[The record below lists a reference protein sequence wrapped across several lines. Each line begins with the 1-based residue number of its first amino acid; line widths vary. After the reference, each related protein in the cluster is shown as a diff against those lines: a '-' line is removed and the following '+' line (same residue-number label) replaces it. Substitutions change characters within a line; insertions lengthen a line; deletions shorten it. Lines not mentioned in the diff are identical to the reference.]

1 MFKLHSE
8 FQPAGDQIP
17 AIERLVAGVND
28 GRRDQVL
35 LGVTGS
41 GKTFAIANLVAATN
55 RPTLVMAPNKTLA
68 AQLYGEFKQFFP
80 DNAVEYFVSYYDY
93 YQPEAY
99 VPSSDLFI
107 EKDSRINDEI
117 DRMRHS
123 ATRVLF
129 ERDDVLIVAS
139 VSCIYGLGSAEAYHG
154 LLIFLEEGG
163 DCDRDELL
171 RHLVDVQYT
180 RNDMGFERGTFR
192 VRGDVVEIFPPYEES
207 AAVRVDLFGDTVEGI
222 REFDPITGKEQRRLG
237 RVAIYPNSHYVTTP
251 ERLKTAIV
259 AISEELETRLKLLND
274 QGKVLESARLE
285 QRTLADLESLEQFGS
300 VSGIENYSRHMTGR
314 GEGEAP
320 PTLLD
325 YFQDNFLCV
334 LDESHLTVPQ
344 VIGMYR
350 GDQSRKATLVD
361 FGFRLPSAMDNRPL
375 SFQEFDQRR
384 GLTVY
389 VSATPGEHEL
399 ALAGDGGVAEMIVRP
414 TGLVDPEIMVR
425 PATHQVDDLLDEARL
440 HVDRGNRVLV
450 TTLTKRMA
458 EHLTEYL
465 AEAGVR
471 VRYLHSDIDTLERIE
486 IIRDLRMGVFDVLV
500 GINLLREGL
509 DLPEVSLV
517 AILDADKEGYLRSER
532 SLIQTF
538 GRASR
543 NVAGTVILYADKV
556 TKSMK
561 GAMDETSRRRAKQLE
576 FNREN
581 GIEPKSVER
590 RIYWVEEAEE
600 AARKAGLKNPSELRE
615 AVRDPYETGKLIG
628 RLRKEMKEAAGRLE
642 FEKAAEIRDRIRSL
656 RAVIGNT

>member
-1 MFKLHSE
+1 MRPMFKLHSE

-389 VSATPGEHEL
+389 VSATP
-399 ALAGDGGVAEMIVRP
+399 
-414 TGLVDPEIMVR
+414 
-425 PATHQVDDLLDEARL
+425 
-440 HVDRGNRVLV
+440 
-450 TTLTKRMA
+450 
-458 EHLTEYL
+458 
-465 AEAGVR
+465 
-471 VRYLHSDIDTLERIE
+471 
-486 IIRDLRMGVFDVLV
+486 
-500 GINLLREGL
+500 
-509 DLPEVSLV
+509 
-517 AILDADKEGYLRSER
+517 
-532 SLIQTF
+532 
-538 GRASR
+538 
-543 NVAGTVILYADKV
+543 
-556 TKSMK
+556 
-561 GAMDETSRRRAKQLE
+561 
-576 FNREN
+576 
-581 GIEPKSVER
+581 
-590 RIYWVEEAEE
+590 
-600 AARKAGLKNPSELRE
+600 
-615 AVRDPYETGKLIG
+615 
-628 RLRKEMKEAAGRLE
+628 
-642 FEKAAEIRDRIRSL
+642 
-656 RAVIGNT
+656 

>member
-1 MFKLHSE
+1 MFRLQSE

-17 AIERLVAGVND
+17 AIRRLTERVESD
-28 GRRDQVL
+28 CRDQVL

-41 GKTFAIANLVAATN
+41 GKTFAIASLVAAVN

-99 VPSSDLFI
+99 VPASDTFI
-107 EKDSRINDEI
+107 EKDSKINDEI

-123 ATRVLF
+123 ATRALF

-154 LLIFLEEGG
+154 LLIFLEVDGN
-163 DCDRDELL
+163 CDREELL
-171 RHLVDVQYT
+171 HKLVDVQYT

-192 VRGDVVEIFPPYEES
+192 VRGDVVEVFPPYEE
-207 AAVRVDLFGDTVEGI
+207 AAAIRIDLFGDTVEGI
-222 REFDPITGKEQRRLG
+222 REFDPITGKVQRELTK
-237 RVAIYPNSHYVTTP
+237 VAIYPNSHYVTT
-251 ERLKTAIV
+251 EEKMRLAIG
-259 AISEELETRLKLLND
+259 AISEELESRLKILH
-274 QGKVLESARLE
+274 GSGMVLEAARLE
-285 QRTLADLESLEQFGS
+285 QRTLADLESLEQFGH
-300 VSGIENYSRHMTGR
+300 VPGIENYSRHMTGR
-314 GEGEAP
+314 AQGEPP

-325 YFQDNFLCV
+325 YFPDDFLCV

-350 GDQSRKATLVD
+350 GDQSRKKTLVE
-361 FGFRLPSAMDNRPL
+361 FGFRLPSALDNRPL
-375 SFQEFDQRR
+375 SFEEFDQRR
-384 GLTVY
+384 GRTVF
-389 VSATPGEHEL
+389 VSATPGDQEVG
-399 ALAGDGGVAEMIVRP
+399 LAGPDGVIEMIVRP
-414 TGLVDPEIMVR
+414 TGLVDPEVHVR
-425 PATHQVDDLLDEARL
+425 PATNQVDDLLGEVRQ
-440 HVDRGNRVLV
+440 HVERKNRVLV

-471 VRYLHSDIDTLERIE
+471 VRYLHSDIHTLERVE

-532 SLIQTF
+532 SLVQTF
-538 GRASR
+538 GRAAR
-543 NVAGTVILYADKV
+543 NVDGTVIMYGDRV
-556 TKSMK
+556 TRSMR
-561 GAMDETSRRRAKQLE
+561 GALEETARRRVRQLAYNE
-576 FNREN
+576 EH
-581 GIEPKSVER
+581 GIEPRSVER
-590 RIYWVEEAEE
+590 RIFWMEQAQE
-600 AARKAGLKNPSELRE
+600 AAQKAGVRE
-615 AVRDPYETGKLIG
+615 PGDLAEMVKDPYETGRLITK
-628 RLRKEMKEAAGRLE
+628 LRKEMKEAAHKLE
-642 FEKAAEIRDRIRSL
+642 FEEAAEIRDRIRAL
-656 RAVIGNT
+656 RAVIGNL